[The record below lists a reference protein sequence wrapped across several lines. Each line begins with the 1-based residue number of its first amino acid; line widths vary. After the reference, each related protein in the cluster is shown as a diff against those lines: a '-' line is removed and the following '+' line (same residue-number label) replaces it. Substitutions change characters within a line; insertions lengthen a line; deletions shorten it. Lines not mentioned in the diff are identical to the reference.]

1 MESFDETYRHMFD
14 EELLDLAG
22 QAKELMPAA
31 ERSLRKELS
40 RRGLAEEAKRREQ
53 NSQDQAAA
61 ATEPDL
67 SKLVSVYSAEN
78 EIEGRLA
85 QDLLREYGIE
95 SVLRRQVVS
104 VVFPGASEILVL
116 DSKENKA
123 RRIISEYQKSKSLP
137 EDGTEATDESSSDES

>member
-1 MESFDETYRHMFD
+1 MESFDETYQHMFD

-22 QAKELMPAA
+22 QANELMPAA
-31 ERSLRKELS
+31 ERSLRTELK
-40 RRGLAEEAKRREQ
+40 RRGLEEEATRREQ
-53 NSQDQAAA
+53 ESQAQATD

-85 QDLLREYGIE
+85 QDLLRASGIE

-104 VVFPGASEILVL
+104 VVFPGACEILVL
-116 DSKENKA
+116 DLKEKSA
-123 RRIISEYQKSKSLP
+123 RRIMAEYQRSRSLP
-137 EDGTEATDESSSDES
+137 EDETEATDE